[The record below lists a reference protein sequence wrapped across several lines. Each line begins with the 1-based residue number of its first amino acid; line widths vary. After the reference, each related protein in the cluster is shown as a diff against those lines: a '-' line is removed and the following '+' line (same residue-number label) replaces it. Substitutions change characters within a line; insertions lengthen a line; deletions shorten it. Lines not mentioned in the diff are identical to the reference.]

1 MSDQAHPTL
10 PIKAAQLRLSNLAAS
25 QLPLPGAS
33 PADVERLSPTRLT
46 AAKRSASRR
55 GCLGQL
61 LGSPRGGTGW
71 YHHLESVDSAR
82 PIPLLDLAL
91 PVPCWKTNSSRLSS
105 QTPTLPR
112 IPGPPMTGLP
122 R

>member
-1 MSDQAHPTL
+1 MSDQAHPAL

-82 PIPLLDLAL
+82 HIPLLDPAHSVATKL
-91 PVPCWKTNSSRLSS
+91 PAQSTD
-105 QTPTLPR
+105 
-112 IPGPPMTGLP
+112 PPP
-122 R
+122 SENAPIHEYCVC

>member
-1 MSDQAHPTL
+1 MSDQAHPAL

-61 LGSPRGGTGW
+61 LGEFLSFYG
-71 YHHLESVDSAR
+71 HLPDAASNCGQ
-82 PIPLLDLAL
+82 LY
-91 PVPCWKTNSSRLSS
+91 K
-105 QTPTLPR
+105 
-112 IPGPPMTGLP
+112 
-122 R
+122 

>member
-1 MSDQAHPTL
+1 MSDQAHPAL

-61 LGSPRGGTGW
+61 LGSPRGGT
-71 YHHLESVDSAR
+71 VA
-82 PIPLLDLAL
+82 AL
-91 PVPCWKTNSSRLSS
+91 GPREVREHCWFTTTRN
-105 QTPTLPR
+105 
-112 IPGPPMTGLP
+112 
-122 R
+122 